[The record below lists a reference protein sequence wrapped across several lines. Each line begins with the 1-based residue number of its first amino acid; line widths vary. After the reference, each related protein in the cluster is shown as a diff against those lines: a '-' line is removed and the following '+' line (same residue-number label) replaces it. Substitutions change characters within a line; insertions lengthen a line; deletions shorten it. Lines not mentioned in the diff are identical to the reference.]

1 MKFKRNYLTVD
12 DLSVIV
18 ANMIQR
24 EEAVN
29 REILK
34 IGITAQLLIEDLG
47 EFNNC
52 DDIYDLVMKE
62 NIDFNKEVINFD
74 RIDYLVEQEIGVVK
88 VVKDFVDDMSKKITK
103 SIESLDLNTVVKQLG
118 EIANN
123 ENITPIKSS
132 PVKKKR

>member
-34 IGITAQLLIEDLG
+34 VGITAQLLIEDLG
-47 EFNNC
+47 EFKNC

-62 NIDFNKEVINFD
+62 NIDFNKEVINFN
-74 RIDYLVEQEIGVVK
+74 RIDYLVEQEIGMVK
-88 VVKDFVDDMSKKITK
+88 ITKDFVNDMSKKITK
-103 SIESLDLNTVVKQLG
+103 SIENLDLNNVIKQLG
-118 EIANN
+118 EIANKD
-123 ENITPIKSS
+123 NITPVKSNLT
-132 PVKKKR
+132 KKKG